1 MAVYYLS
8 PTGNDTTG
16 TGSISAPWFTLEKAW
31 DNIVAGDIVYMRG
44 GTYNYLKTQWLTGVT
59 GTSGNIISLLNYPG
73 ETPIIQ
79 PATGWVYDG
88 WYYGILFQSMN
99 YIHVKGLEVRNF
111 KYQQTSPCRAIMAQ
125 HISNSIFENL
135 SCHDSEM
142 GMMLTGNSGDN
153 LILNCDFYENYDPY
167 SSPQYNNGD
176 GLDVSSIPNSYS
188 NTIRGCRSWYNADDG
203 FDLWASEG
211 IVYVD
216 NCWAWSNGYQED
228 HVSYN
233 EPPMIGNDGNGF
245 KLGQV
250 DETTST
256 TRRYLYN
263 CIGAI
268 NRVNNFSHNVVDPQV
283 LTCELYNCFSY
294 GAVGY
299 AGYQFNW
306 GAQAA
311 TNSILRNNVSYNDA
325 NAALVDTWV
334 THDHNSWNAGY
345 TVTAADFVSLDTSEL
360 FLPRR
365 PDGSL
370 PIINF
375 GRLVSGSDLINTG
388 IDVGL
393 PFSGSAP
400 DLGPFEFS
408 TTYYISTTGVDDAG
422 RNGGVG
428 QEWATLSYACTRVTT
443 PGDTIMVGVGTF
455 TETAQS
461 VLAVGVSIVGA
472 GETSI
477 IKAGAALDPIILLS
491 SASEGADGNQ
501 SISHLQIDGDLT
513 ALTLIKVFA
522 RSNVKI
528 HDCTFIDAVEDG
540 VQFYGRTDE
549 LYQFTTTYS
558 TGNEFYNN
566 TMINCASYGVYDTW
580 RYIHGCLC
588 FGGQSGMLIHDN
600 TITVSDRG
608 AANGAPISFTNRGNH
623 MGTKIYN
630 NTLYT
635 PPKKAETSSG
645 GGYAFAI
652 EMWSQRGGVEIYD
665 NDITGAIDVGGYDTN
680 DDGGYGYA
688 LKIYRNTIGIPALS
702 AYNHYLLHLE
712 LGVHDGT
719 FIYQN
724 YFYNASRPVTFSTT
738 SSALVQGQ
746 EDIYIYYNIFNNV
759 RKSGTGWFGYCFDIN
774 PSVAVTIH
782 NLQILNNV
790 VYAPTELLYAFIQS
804 NDATTTFTDMVVRN
818 NIVSNA
824 HACVEITNGTV
835 TGINVD
841 NNDFYNTSHQTD
853 YTGSTVTGNTLN
865 NNITSDP
872 LFVTVGSDFHLQSTS
887 PCINAGIDVGLLSDY
902 LGNPIIGLPDIG
914 AYEYSLEI
922 INNDISILT
931 INKFAII

>member
-135 SCHDSEM
+135 SCHDSEI

-422 RNGGVG
+422 RNGGIG

-491 SASEGADGNQ
+491 SASEGTDGNQ
-501 SISHLQIDGDLT
+501 SISYIHIDGNNT
-513 ALTLIKVFA
+513 AVIGINIIG
-522 RSNVKI
+522 RGNVKT
-528 HDCTFIDAVEDG
+528 HNCTFRD
-540 VQFYGRTDE
+540 FTDNG
-549 LYQFTTTYS
+549 LRYTGKTASGAGAPTTHA
-558 TGNEFYNN
+558 TGNEVYNCSFYDCGNEVFSSPYYF
-566 TMINCASYGVYDTW
+566 ASPALS
-580 RYIHGCLC
+580 I
-588 FGGQSGMLIHDN
+588 GGQAGILIHN
-600 TITVSDRG
+600 NYFNETG
-608 AANGAPISFTNRGNH
+608 GKYGYGISTNKSGYNRGLQ
-623 MGTKIYN
+623 IYN
-630 NTLYT
+630 NTILVS
-635 PPKKAETSSG
+635 PKHVENNQWS
-645 GGYAFAI
+645 FAI
-652 EMWSQRGGVEIYD
+652 ELWNNSGGIHIYG
-665 NDITGAIDVGGYDTN
+665 NSVTGAIDLGGTSS
-680 DDGGYGYA
+680 DDAGGYGYA
-688 LKIYRNTIGIPALS
+688 CRIHDNSLEMSALQAYDHSGIILESDITGGAYIYNNYIRN
-702 AYNHYLLHLE
+702 
-712 LGVHDGT
+712 
-719 FIYQN
+719 F
-724 YFYNASRPVTFSTT
+724 SRPIVLNTLSGPLDIMT
-738 SSALVQGQ
+738 
-746 EDIYIYYNIFNNV
+746 DIYIYYNIIVEPIKSTGDYSGYAISHGVAVATSVYTNLYIQNNV
-759 RKSGTGWFGYCFDIN
+759 FISITYKGSAGVYFAVS
-774 PSVAVTIH
+774 SVTYN
-782 NLQILNNV
+782 NLNIQNNIFYNIYNGLRFENNV
-790 VYAPTELLYAFIQS
+790 LS
-804 NDATTTFTDMVVRN
+804 
-818 NIVSNA
+818 
-824 HACVEITNGTV
+824 
-835 TGINVD
+835 
-841 NNDFYNTSHQTD
+841 
-853 YTGSTVTGNTLN
+853 TLN
-865 NNITSDP
+865 IQNNLFYEETNAISFVGVTPTSYTESGNILDTNP
-872 LFVTVGSDFHLQSTS
+872 LFISTSDFHLQSGS
-887 PCINAGIDVGLLSDY
+887 DCINAGIDVGLLSDY

-914 AYEYSLEI
+914 AYEYFEEPI
-922 INNDISILT
+922 ENDISILT